1 MRRSTRL
8 ATISLVAATALPV
21 LPAGASS
28 HTTPRPTTVTIYRPA
43 TYSVVLADQLLAQLG
58 YLPVRFAARPAP
70 RPIGPPTTTTTTS
83 ATTTTT
89 TTVPTNT
96 TTSVT
101 PAHRATPARRVL
113 VRQLHPVPGRY
124 LWRFPDLP
132 TAFRSQWRVG
142 TLNVV
147 LQSALM
153 RFQSDHGLATTGSM
167 DTTTWQALQHA
178 RLSHAVNRQP
188 YDMVYVSETLP
199 ETLHLYVNGHLVF
212 TTLVNTGI
220 SVSQTELGTHPV
232 YLRFLTQTMA
242 GTNPNGTHYSDP
254 GIPWV
259 SYFYGG
265 DALHGFLRASYG
277 WPQSLGC
284 VEMPF
289 AQAHVLWPYTPIGTP
304 VTVVS

>member
-8 ATISLVAATALPV
+8 ATISLVAATALPA

-28 HTTPRPTTVTIYRPA
+28 HTAPRPTTVTIYRPA

-70 RPIGPPTTTTTTS
+70 RPIRPPTTTTTTS
-83 ATTTTT
+83 TTTTTT

-96 TTSVT
+96 TTSVA
-101 PAHRATPARRVL
+101 PAHRATRARRVL

-124 LWRFPDLP
+124 VWRFPDLP

-167 DTTTWQALQHA
+167 NTTTWQALQHA